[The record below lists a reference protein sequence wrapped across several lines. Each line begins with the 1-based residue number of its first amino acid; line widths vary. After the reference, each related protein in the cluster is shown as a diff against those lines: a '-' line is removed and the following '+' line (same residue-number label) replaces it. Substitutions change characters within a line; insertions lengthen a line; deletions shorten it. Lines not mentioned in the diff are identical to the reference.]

1 MKYHALVPD
10 TRWEIELTCWKS
22 KGWCMVYLTLT
33 KCPMQGAAFLSEI
46 LKTCMKDAKSM
57 AMALNSGLDM
67 AYDND
72 ETG

>member
-1 MKYHALVPD
+1 
-10 TRWEIELTCWKS
+10 
-22 KGWCMVYLTLT
+22 
-33 KCPMQGAAFLSEI
+33 MQGAAFLSEI

-72 ETG
+72 ETGWYIRLESWLCKYIKSL

>member
-1 MKYHALVPD
+1 
-10 TRWEIELTCWKS
+10 
-22 KGWCMVYLTLT
+22 
-33 KCPMQGAAFLSEI
+33 MQGAAFLSEI

-67 AYDND
+67 AYDHD